1 MSNKE
6 PIRLLILEQS
16 LNRAEELIVLLRS
29 AGRATRA
36 HQIGSDADFS
46 AKISEQPWDLIL
58 AANEANGFTIQSVI
72 SQLQILDKDIPVI
85 MLADNRDPE
94 SITQGL
100 KMGAVDVA
108 LDDDD
113 ERLLLL
119 IQRELKN
126 LDTRRQKRR
135 TEVELKE
142 TDRRNNLLLDSSTTA
157 LAYVHEG
164 MHIYTNQAYADLFG
178 YEDPDEYAGI
188 PIIDLIAKE
197 DQTKFKTFLKSF
209 DRDETQEAEFGC
221 VDHEGATILMKLT
234 MSPATYDSEPCAQ
247 ATFKPLV
254 ASPEFEDGIKEIS
267 SQDLLTGLFNKQHFI
282 ELLDQAVDNA
292 NQEKQSSIIL
302 YIVVD
307 HFPRIRSDAG
317 ISNADLVL
325 ADLAT
330 VIRGKVPEDH
340 LIARFGDDV
349 FTLLIEG
356 NDKTA
361 AEELAETIRTTA
373 EEHVFEASG
382 KNYQATLS
390 IGLSMIA
397 ENTSTVEQAI
407 SRAYQASDSIAEGNA
422 IAFYEQKDPTVEE
435 GGQSI
440 SADTLKALVS
450 HALAEDQFKLKF
462 QPIISLHGED
472 EEQFEVLLR
481 LPDAQGNA
489 LRPAQFMGPAEDA
502 ELLQKIDKWVVFHAI
517 KQLAKHREAGGK
529 ARLFINLSHKIL
541 ADEEFLPWISV
552 SLKASRLTS
561 DSIVFQLHENN
572 ATSYIKQA
580 AKFTKGLQ
588 ELHIKSS
595 INHFGCSL
603 NPFNLLKHLTPDI
616 VKLDDSFANEI
627 EKKEEKREE
636 LIKII
641 RSLHA
646 SGVLTAISGVEDP
659 STLPVLFMTGIN
671 YIQGNYISEPLE
683 EIDYD
688 FSSEGL

>member
-1 MSNKE
+1 MSDKE
-6 PIRLLILEQS
+6 PIRLLILEES

-36 HQIGSDADFS
+36 HQIESDVDFS

-58 AANEANGFTIQSVI
+58 AANEANGFTIQAVI
-72 SQLQILDKDIPVI
+72 SQLQMLDKDIPVI
-85 MLADNRDPE
+85 MLADNRDPA
-94 SITQGL
+94 SITEGL
-100 KMGAVDVA
+100 KMGAIDVA

-126 LDTRRQKRR
+126 LETRRQKRNA
-135 TEVELKE
+135 EVELKE

-157 LAYVHEG
+157 IAYVHEG

-197 DQTKFKTFLKSF
+197 DQGKFKTFLKSF

-221 VDHEGATILMKLT
+221 VDNEGATILTKLT
-234 MSPATYDSEPCAQ
+234 MSPATYDSEPCTQ
-247 ATFKPLV
+247 AIFQPLV
-254 ASPEFEDGIKEIS
+254 DSSELEDRIKEIS
-267 SQDLLTGLFNKQHFI
+267 SQDLLTGLFNRQYFI
-282 ELLDQAVDNA
+282 EVLDQAVDNA
-292 NQEKQSSIIL
+292 NQGKQSSIIF
-302 YIVVD
+302 YMVID
-307 HFPRIRSDAG
+307 HFPRIRSEAG

-325 ADLAT
+325 GELAT
-330 VIRGKVPEDH
+330 VIRDKVPDDH

-356 NDKTA
+356 NDKA
-361 AEELAETIRTTA
+361 AAGELAETIRTTT
-373 EEHVFEASG
+373 EEHMFEASG
-382 KNYQATLS
+382 KNYQVTLS
-390 IGLSMIA
+390 IGFSMIA
-397 ENTSTVEQAI
+397 ENTSSVEQAI
-407 SRAYQASDSIAEGNA
+407 SRAYQASDSIEEGNA
-422 IAFYEQKDPTVEE
+422 IAFYEPKNPTVGE
-435 GGQSI
+435 GGQSL
-440 SADTLKALVS
+440 SADTLTALIS
-450 HALAEDQFKLKF
+450 HALDADQFKLNF

-481 LPDAQGNA
+481 LPDAEGNA

-502 ELLQKIDKWVVFHAI
+502 GLLQKIDRWVVFNAI
-517 KQLAKHREAGGK
+517 KQLAKQREAGGN
-529 ARLFINLSHKIL
+529 ARLFINVSHKIL
-541 ADEEFLPWISV
+541 TDEEFLPWMSV
-552 SLKASRLTS
+552 SLKASRLAS
-561 DSIVFQLHENN
+561 DSIVFQLHESD

-603 NPFNLLKHLTPDI
+603 HPFKLLKHLTPDI
-616 VKLDDSFANEI
+616 VKLDGSFANEI
-627 EKKEEKREE
+627 EKNEEKREE
-636 LIKII
+636 LVEII
-641 RSLHA
+641 RSLQA

-659 STLPVLFMTGIN
+659 STLPTLFMTGIN
-671 YIQGNYISEPLE
+671 YIQGNYISEPLDDL
-683 EIDYD
+683 DYD

>member
-1 MSNKE
+1 M
-6 PIRLLILEQS
+6 
-16 LNRAEELIVLLRS
+16 
-29 AGRATRA
+29 
-36 HQIGSDADFS
+36 
-46 AKISEQPWDLIL
+46 
-58 AANEANGFTIQSVI
+58 
-72 SQLQILDKDIPVI
+72 
-85 MLADNRDPE
+85 
-94 SITQGL
+94 
-100 KMGAVDVA
+100 
-108 LDDDD
+108 
-113 ERLLLL
+113 
-119 IQRELKN
+119 
-126 LDTRRQKRR
+126 
-135 TEVELKE
+135 
-142 TDRRNNLLLDSSTTA
+142 
-157 LAYVHEG
+157 
-164 MHIYTNQAYADLFG
+164 
-178 YEDPDEYAGI
+178 
-188 PIIDLIAKE
+188 
-197 DQTKFKTFLKSF
+197 
-209 DRDETQEAEFGC
+209 
-221 VDHEGATILMKLT
+221 
-234 MSPATYDSEPCAQ
+234 
-247 ATFKPLV
+247 
-254 ASPEFEDGIKEIS
+254 
-267 SQDLLTGLFNKQHFI
+267 
-282 ELLDQAVDNA
+282 
-292 NQEKQSSIIL
+292 

-317 ISNADLVL
+317 ILNADLVL

-502 ELLQKIDKWVVFHAI
+502 GLLQKIDKWVVLHAI